1 MPKQVWQA
9 EDGTQFD
16 NEKNCLIYEKFHKE
30 LQQIQIPDEM
40 RSFINHWDSDPIHF
54 LAKNFY
60 EISAAN
66 RKCVDF
72 LDSLESAVFGPNLKN
87 VLIQKKKEEEEK
99 KYQTQ

>member
-1 MPKQVWQA
+1 MA
-9 EDGTQFD
+9 DGIRMSAG
-16 NEKNCLIYEKFHKE
+16 EKE
-30 LQQIQIPDEM
+30 LSNIHGLGQIQIPDEM